1 MTTSRI
7 LLVDDAASLAELF
20 GAAVTQHLGVPV
32 DVVVAVA
39 EVPDALD
46 RTAQAGGRYD
56 LAIVDLSFPQERCT
70 GLDALAEIH
79 RRSPATLLTLFTQG
93 DDWVADSLRDAWEL
107 LPIATVISK
116 TAPLDYQIDAIA
128 TVLESG
134 SAPPDPAVQPL
145 LPSHRPTWRTPE
157 RFARLIQHQGH
168 AKVWAALMDDDDATY
183 KSVAARTGLKLNT
196 VKNYRS
202 QLLAEL
208 NLHGLHDPTL
218 REMQEFARRC
228 RAFLR
233 PYLDEALSAR

>member
-1 MTTSRI
+1 MTSI

-20 GAAVTQHLGVPV
+20 ARAVEHELGHHV

-39 EVPDALD
+39 DVAEALQ
-46 RTAQAGGRYD
+46 RGGPYG

-79 RRSPATLLTLFTQG
+79 RYSPATLLTLFTQG

-107 LPIATVISK
+107 LPIATIISK
-116 TAPLDYQIDAIA
+116 TAPLDYQLAAISSVIE
-128 TVLESG
+128 TG

-145 LPSHRPTWRTPE
+145 LPAHRPSWRTPE
-157 RFARLIQHQGH
+157 RFAKLIQHQGH
-168 AKVWAALMDDDDATY
+168 AKVWSVLIDDPADATY
-183 KSVAARTGLKLNT
+183 KSVAAQTGLKLNT

-208 NLHGLHDPTL
+208 NLHGLSDPTL
-218 REMQEFARRC
+218 REMQDFARRC

-233 PYLDEALSAR
+233 PFVDDALGVR

>member
-1 MTTSRI
+1 MSSI

-20 GAAVTQHLGVPV
+20 GRAVEHELGHHV

-39 EVPDALD
+39 DVGEAL
-46 RTAQAGGRYD
+46 RHRHYD
-56 LAIVDLSFPQERCT
+56 VAIVDLSFPQERCT

-79 RRSPATLLTLFTQG
+79 RRSPDTKLTLFTQG
-93 DDWVADSLRDAWEL
+93 DDWVAESLRDAWEL

-116 TAPLDYQIDAIA
+116 TAPLDYQLAAISA
-128 TVLESG
+128 VIEHG

-145 LPSHRPTWRTPE
+145 LPATRPAWRTPE
-157 RFARLIQHQGH
+157 RFAKLIQHQGH
-168 AKVWAALMDDDDATY
+168 AKVWSALIDDPHDATY

-202 QLLAEL
+202 QLLSEL
-208 NLHGLHDPTL
+208 NLHGLSDPTL

-233 PYLDEALSAR
+233 PYVDDALQVR

>member
-1 MTTSRI
+1 M
-7 LLVDDAASLAELF
+7 
-20 GAAVTQHLGVPV
+20 
-32 DVVVAVA
+32 
-39 EVPDALD
+39 
-46 RTAQAGGRYD
+46 
-56 LAIVDLSFPQERCT
+56 
-70 GLDALAEIH
+70 
-79 RRSPATLLTLFTQG
+79 
-93 DDWVADSLRDAWEL
+93 RDAWEL

-128 TVLESG
+128 TVIDQG

-145 LPSHRPTWRTPE
+145 LPSHRPPWRTPE

-168 AKVWAALMDDDDATY
+168 AKVWAALIDDDDATY

-228 RAFLR
+228 RAFLQ
-233 PYLDEALSAR
+233 PYLDEALAAR